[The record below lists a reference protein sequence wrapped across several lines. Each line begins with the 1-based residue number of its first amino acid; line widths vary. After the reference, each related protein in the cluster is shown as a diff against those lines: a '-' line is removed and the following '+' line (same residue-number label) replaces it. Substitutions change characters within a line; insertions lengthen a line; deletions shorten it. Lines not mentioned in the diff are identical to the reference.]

1 MNFPE
6 TVLHILLVFTRNKD
20 GNAELLFFFFDADGR
35 LELRWWLQDIM
46 ERLDWKSEESTSY
59 SSREDHAVTHKG
71 ILTQG
76 KLGIPMAS
84 ELQE

>member
-1 MNFPE
+1 MEMQQFF
-6 TVLHILLVFTRNKD
+6 VF
-20 GNAELLFFFFDADGR
+20 FSDADGR
-35 LELRWWLQDIM
+35 LGLRWLQGIM
-46 ERLDWKSEESTSY
+46 ERLDWKCEESTSC
-59 SSREDHAVTHKG
+59 SSSEDHAVTHKV